1 VRPSSITGAL
11 ACLALSML
19 FALGPRPARAEW
31 EVRRTSSRATAEQAA
46 RALRERPTDEAL
58 ARRLVGLV
66 GKSGASEL
74 KARFQARADAADA
87 TYADVAA
94 HATLLLALGEPEAAA
109 AAFARA
115 SALRAEPGV
124 LGGRAR
130 ALARAGHPTEALE
143 AYDEALRHETAP
155 RARRRLLEEE
165 LALLEAG
172 ADPERE
178 LRLRRALADA
188 DPRSEEA
195 AARVADVLE
204 RLGRAGEAADLLEA
218 RLQRAGVE
226 RRFELALR
234 VAELRDA
241 AGDGERAARTLADLL
256 RSLPRGDE
264 DRRRLAWSRAVTV
277 ARHRDA
283 LSELAKELARAP
295 GPVEWDVL
303 GQVRDELGDLE
314 GALEAERR
322 AASARPGAD
331 VGRRLVALLD
341 RLGRD
346 DEAVAVYEELARREP
361 GDPRWPLE
369 LIERELRRGQR
380 ARAGTHFDRAAARFA
395 RSPAAMSQLA
405 ELASRWGETARALAA
420 WERVRKLAPR
430 DEQGI
435 LGLGELQF
443 TTGKRALALRTW
455 QALRAREGSP
465 AEGHLRLA
473 EVLLEHDLLDEALAE
488 VQEARTLDSKHTRAH
503 RLLAQI
509 LERQRKPDAAV
520 REWESVLELA
530 RGADRAGERREA
542 RARILTIVARQS
554 RAKLDERVRA
564 LEEAARRAPDD
575 REAALFL
582 AEAQQR
588 VGNRNGAIAT
598 LRAVVERDAKT
609 HEGGDADA
617 ELTLALVRLLRAS
630 GQTEEAVRRL
640 EELAARA
647 PARAREAHVQI
658 ADVELARHDEAVALQ
673 HAEEA
678 ARLAPGDGQALARI
692 ASIQERAGDE
702 ALALETYRRA
712 FERDANPTAGFALA
726 RLDERRGDVA
736 AAAAVLRR
744 ILETAG
750 DDEAILEAGRR
761 AIDVEEYLGRLPEL
775 AQLVAR
781 GLSSGPRAPIVRRVF
796 VDVLRRLLPP
806 LYRADPGDAGA
817 AADRARLARHGL
829 RPLLDQVAD
838 AEGQPDAGLIEL
850 LGMLGNRDATP
861 VLARLAAP
869 ATDQPREAGASA
881 LASPLARET
890 QLAAVVALG
899 RLGDE
904 RGRDVLE
911 KLAGAPDASLREA
924 AVWALGRVGVASPT
938 LAAALRDG
946 RAAVAGLA
954 CLGIGRTRS
963 RRAVTSLASI
973 ATDVER
979 PVDVRRAAIAGLAL
993 SGDASA
999 VPTLLA
1005 LADSG
1010 DDALERGALVA
1021 LGALR
1026 DRRALPTLLGRALF
1040 GRGPAAEGGV
1050 LLAMDLWASGAPLPD
1065 EATAVDGARVGLV
1078 AALAGLTPR
1087 WTGADRTSLWRNDP
1101 RTIRDLLASALA
1113 TPGEPRARALTALDA
1128 RDDGPGLGSLL
1139 EASAEPLPQATAA
1152 ALNDVGGGAR
1162 EALASLLDDADPET
1176 RAAALRVLA
1185 KLGDARVTPARVARA
1200 AAGPG
1205 ATREAALFVTRRWA
1219 AAGAPTLAPLAESLG
1234 ASLTA
1239 AGASWETRLGLVET
1253 LAAVGD
1259 PGVPALE
1266 HALDDPNALVRAAA
1280 ADGLARAPRAT
1291 TALVTAAADPA
1302 AGVRAAVARALQGRP
1317 GAPARA
1323 ALDRLARDGS
1333 PLVRREAT
1341 APTASAP

>member
-1 VRPSSITGAL
+1 MAL
-11 ACLALSML
+11 VALPVVVP
-19 FALGPRPARAEW
+19 APARADW
-31 EVRRTSSRATAEQAA
+31 EVRRTTSRASAEQAA

-58 ARRLVGLV
+58 ARRLVGLA
-66 GKSGASEL
+66 GKSGAAEL
-74 KARFQARADAADA
+74 KVRFQTRADAAGA
-87 TYADVAA
+87 AFADVAA
-94 HATLLLALGEPEAAA
+94 YATLLLALGQADDAA

-115 SALRAEPGV
+115 SALRADPAV
-124 LGGRAR
+124 LAGRAR
-130 ALARAGHPTEALE
+130 ALARAGNRAEAMD
-143 AYDEALRHETAP
+143 AYDEALRLPVAARE
-155 RARRRLLEEE
+155 RRRLLEEE
-165 LALLEAG
+165 LALLEVG
-172 ADPERE
+172 ADAERE
-178 LRLRRALADA
+178 LRLRRALAGG

-195 AARVADVLE
+195 AVRVADVLE

-218 RLQRAGVE
+218 RLPRTPAS

-241 AGDGERAARTLADLL
+241 AGDSERAARTLADLL
-256 RSLPRGDE
+256 RSLPRADE
-264 DRRRLAWSRAVTV
+264 ARRRLTWARAVVV

-283 LSELAKELARAP
+283 LPELAQALAREP

-314 GALEAERR
+314 GALDAERR
-322 AASARPGAD
+322 AARARPGAE

-380 ARAGTHFDRAAARFA
+380 PRAGTHFDRAAARFA
-395 RSPAAMSQLA
+395 HSPTATSQLA

-443 TTGKRALALRTW
+443 ATGKRALAIRTW
-455 QALRAREGSP
+455 QALRAREASP
-465 AEGHLRLA
+465 ADGHLRLA

-488 VQEARTLDSKHTRAH
+488 VQEARTLEPKQARPR

-509 LERQRKPDAAV
+509 LERQRKPDAAI
-520 REWESVLELA
+520 REWEAVLELA
-530 RGADRAGERREA
+530 RGAERAGERREA

-554 RAKLDERVRA
+554 RARLDERVRA
-564 LEEAARRAPDD
+564 LEEAAKRAPDD

-588 VGNRNGAIAT
+588 VGNRGAAIAT
-598 LRAVVERDAKT
+598 LRTVVERDARA
-609 HEGGDADA
+609 HEASDAAA
-617 ELTLALVRLLRAS
+617 EVTLALVRLLRAN
-630 GQTEEAVRRL
+630 GQTEEAVKVL

-658 ADVELARHDEAVALQ
+658 ADVELARHDEAVALR

-712 FERDANPTAGFALA
+712 FERDATPTAGFALA
-726 RLDERRGDVA
+726 RLHERRGDVA
-736 AAAAVLRR
+736 AAAVVLRR
-744 ILETAG
+744 ILDTAV

-761 AIDVEEYLGRLPEL
+761 AIDVEEYLGRLPDL
-775 AQLVAR
+775 AQLVTR

-806 LYRADPGDAGA
+806 LYRADPADASA
-817 AADRARLARHGL
+817 AAERARLARHGL

-838 AEGQPDAGLIEL
+838 AEGQPDAGLVEL
-850 LGMLGNRDATP
+850 LGMLGNKDAAP

-869 ATDQPREAGASA
+869 ATDQPREPGAA
-881 LASPLARET
+881 IPPTPFVREA

-904 RGRDVLE
+904 RGREVLE
-911 KLAGAPDASLREA
+911 KLSGAPDASLREA
-924 AVWALGRVGVASPT
+924 AVWALGRVGGATPT
-938 LAAALRDG
+938 LAAAVRDG
-946 RAAVAGLA
+946 RPAVAGLA
-954 CLGIGRTRS
+954 CLGLGRARGG
-963 RRAVTSLASI
+963 RAATVLSSI

-993 SGDASA
+993 SGDAAA
-999 VPTLLA
+999 VPILAA

-1010 DDALERGALVA
+1010 DEALERGALLA
-1021 LGALR
+1021 LAALR
-1026 DRRALPTLLGRALF
+1026 DRRALPTLLGRALL
-1040 GRGPAAEGGV
+1040 GPNPTGSA
-1050 LLAMDLWASGAPLPD
+1050 LLALDLWASDAPLPD
-1065 EATAVDGARVGLV
+1065 EATALDGPRVGLP

-1087 WTGADRTSLWRNDP
+1087 WTGSDRTSLWRGDS
-1101 RTIRDLLASALA
+1101 RVVRDLLATALA
-1113 TPGEPRARALTALDA
+1113 TPGDRRARALAALDG
-1128 RDDGPGLGSLL
+1128 RDDGAGLGAL
-1139 EASAEPLPQATAA
+1139 APAGAEPLAPATAA
-1152 ALNDVGGGAR
+1152 AVADVAAGAR
-1162 EALASLLDDADPET
+1162 DALAAILDDADAEA
-1176 RAAALRVLA
+1176 RAAALRILA
-1185 KLGDARVTPARVARA
+1185 KLGDPRVTPARVTRA
-1200 AAGPG
+1200 AAGPP
-1205 ATREAALFVTRRWA
+1205 ATREAAIFVARRWA
-1219 AAGAPTLAPLAESLG
+1219 ATNAAALPSLADGLG
-1234 ASLTA
+1234 AGLA
-1239 AGASWETRLGLVET
+1239 ASAPAASPWEARLGLVDA
-1253 LAAVGD
+1253 LAAAGD
-1259 PGVPALE
+1259 SGGPALE
-1266 HALDDPNALVRAAA
+1266 RALDDPNPLVRAAA
-1280 ADGLARAPRAT
+1280 ADALARTPRSTA
-1291 TALVTAAADPA
+1291 ALVAAADDPT

-1317 GAPARA
+1317 GAQTRA
-1323 ALDRLARDGS
+1323 ALDRLARDPS
-1333 PLVRREAT
+1333 PLVRREA
-1341 APTASAP
+1341 APPSAAAP